1 MTQNFDRLRD
11 EILEYLEGTNL
22 GVFLGIPPNLDG
34 TGVVA
39 WNVEVDP
46 DYRRFLK
53 AAEKAGAR
61 IVVFH
66 ATELTPETVD
76 ETAEELEA
84 LTIERDE
91 RRELESKLKDARK
104 HVGST
109 GAIELSFTVDSRVYV
124 FEIRTDW
131 FSDFLDIEE
140 ALEMYFPSLNG
151 EEDDSM
157 GGYFSRN

>member
-1 MTQNFDRLRD
+1 MTQNFDQLKD
-11 EILEYLEGTNL
+11 EILKYLEGTNL
-22 GVFLGIPPNLDG
+22 GVFGIPPNLEG

-39 WNVEVDP
+39 WNVERDP
-46 DYRRFLK
+46 DYRRFVK

-61 IVVFH
+61 MIVFH
-66 ATELTPETVD
+66 ATELTPEAIEEAAD
-76 ETAEELEA
+76 EIET
-84 LTIERDE
+84 LTIDRDE

-104 HVGST
+104 HMGST

-124 FEIRTDW
+124 FEIRTEW
-131 FSDFLDIEE
+131 FTEFLDIEE
-140 ALEMYFPSLNG
+140 ALEMHFPSLSG

>member
-1 MTQNFDRLRD
+1 MTQNFDQLQD
-11 EILEYLEGTNL
+11 EILKYLEGTNL
-22 GVFLGIPPNLDG
+22 GVFVGIPPNLEG

-39 WNVEVDP
+39 WNVEREP
-46 DYRRFLK
+46 DYRGFLR

-61 IVVFH
+61 MIVFH
-66 ATELTPETVD
+66 ATELTIEALEEATD
-76 ETAEELEA
+76 ELET
-84 LTIERDE
+84 LTIDRDE
-91 RRELESKLKDARK
+91 RRELESKLKDLRK
-104 HVGST
+104 FVGST

-131 FSDFLDIEE
+131 FAEFLDIEE
-140 ALEMYFPSLNG
+140 TLELYFPSMSA